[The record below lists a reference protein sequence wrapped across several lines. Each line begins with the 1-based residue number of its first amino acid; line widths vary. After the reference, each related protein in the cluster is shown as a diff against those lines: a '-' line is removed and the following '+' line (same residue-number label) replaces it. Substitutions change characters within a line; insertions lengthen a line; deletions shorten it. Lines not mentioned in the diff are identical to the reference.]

1 MSRPQPPPQP
11 AAGDRYSGGPHSG
24 DPAPPP
30 APPRKRRL
38 GLKIALVVVAGLV
51 AAALFTDREPERVPE
66 TGTVA
71 KPSTLS
77 VFDLRPG
84 DCYNTR
90 EAPPTIGVS
99 QAISFVEAVPCTVAH
114 SDQVIAKVTYGATDT
129 RAAVLDGRAG
139 ADCDAQFQDKLDP
152 SVAGDPT
159 LQAGQLVPSND
170 DTWNRNRVIAC
181 VVFSQNPITRSL
193 LR

>member
-1 MSRPQPPPQP
+1 MSRPQPPPHP
-11 AAGDRYSGGPHSG
+11 AAGDRYSG

-51 AAALFTDREPERVPE
+51 VAAVFTNRGPERVPE

-71 KPSTLS
+71 EPGRLS
-77 VFDLRPG
+77 VFDLQPG

-99 QAISFVEAVPCTVAH
+99 QAISYVEAVPCTSAH

-129 RAAVLDGRAG
+129 RAAVLDGRAS

-159 LQAGQLVPSND
+159 LERGQLVPSTD
-170 DTWNRNRVIAC
+170 ATWDRNRGIAC